1 MTHFVAQAALDALE
15 VVSVLKSASA
25 CGPLPGALCA
35 ETRRRE
41 KRKPVTKLTDHV
53 AFRDPKLA
61 ARYATGKIPMTTL
74 FEAYL
79 DGDIDIPDVDLLL
92 DARRE
97 LVNYTLTK
105 HNFEFFFT
113 RFIPEVAIHSKAQDK
128 RIVREHY
135 DRGNDFFEA
144 FLGERMV
151 YTSGFFRDD
160 KETLEQAQD
169 NKMDLV
175 CRKLMVRPGDEML
188 DIGCGWG
195 TLAMHAAK
203 NYGAKSTGITLSK
216 NQTAFGNARIT
227 KNGLADKAHIECLDY
242 REIRSHKYDR
252 ISSLEMVEHVGIK
265 NLSKYFGLVYDLLK
279 DDGIF
284 LLQFA
289 GLRRGGPEGVKPI
302 GMRAEDM
309 IWGLFMNKY
318 IFPGADASLPLSE
331 MVKSMEKAGF
341 DIHSAENVSVHY
353 ALTIKRWHD
362 NWIKNHDAI
371 LRAYGERWYRLWHLF
386 LAWSWRIGMQG
397 NAACFQ
403 IVAHKNLDT
412 FDRRVFMGR
421 SSLGAVRAP
430 ERERLVAS
438 NGTAHAE

>member
-1 MTHFVAQAALDALE
+1 
-15 VVSVLKSASA
+15 VVPSRFELPRERGELK
-25 CGPLPGALCA
+25 GN
-35 ETRRRE
+35 T
-41 KRKPVTKLTDHV
+41 VTQLTNLVVFND
-53 AFRDPKLA
+53 RKLA
-61 ARYATGKIPMTTL
+61 SRHAAGKIPMSTL

-79 DGDIDIPDVDLLL
+79 DGAVDIPDMDAFIDSRGDLVTY
-92 DARRE
+92 D
-97 LVNYTLTK
+97 LTMDHVK
-105 HNFEFFFT
+105 QLFT
-113 RFIPEVAIHSKAQDK
+113 RMIPEWTIHSLAQDT
-128 RIVREHY
+128 RLVRGHY
-135 DRGNDFFEA
+135 DRGDDFFEA

-151 YTSGFFRDD
+151 YTAGFFRDEQD
-160 KETLEQAQD
+160 SLEESQD

-175 CRKLMVRPGDEML
+175 CRKLLLRPGDEML

-203 NYGAKSTGITLSK
+203 NYGARTTGITLSK

-227 KNGLADKAHIECLDY
+227 KNGLAGKAHIECLDY
-242 REIRSHKYDR
+242 REIRKSKYDR

-289 GLRRGGPEGVKPI
+289 GLRRGGPAGVKPI

-341 DIHSAENVSVHY
+341 DIHTAENVSVHY

-371 LRAYGERWYRLWHLF
+371 LRAYGERWYRLWHFF

-421 SSLGAVRAP
+421 SSLAAVRSP
-430 ERERLVAS
+430 ERERLVAT
-438 NGTAHAE
+438 NGTQEHHP